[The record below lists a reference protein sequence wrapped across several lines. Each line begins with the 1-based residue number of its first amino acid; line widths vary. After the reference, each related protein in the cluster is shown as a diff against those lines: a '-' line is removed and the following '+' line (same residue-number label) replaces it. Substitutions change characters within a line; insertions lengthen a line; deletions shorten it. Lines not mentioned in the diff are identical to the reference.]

1 MPHQGA
7 GAPRSVR
14 IRRVLIIILVANVA
28 VVVAKLLIGIATRSL
43 AVLGDA
49 AHSSVDAL
57 NNILALLVVSIAS
70 QAPDEDHPYGHQKFE
85 TLGALAIV
93 GFLSISAFELSKG
106 AVQRLATGPPPLSVS
121 LVQIAVLL
129 ATLAINVGVAS
140 YESRQGRQ
148 LASEILLAD
157 AAHTKADIFVTI
169 GVIAGVV
176 LVRAGITWADPLLG
190 LAVAGIIVVLAYKI
204 MSRSVPVLVDRHL
217 LPAATIRNAAEGV
230 PGVQSAYDIRSR
242 GSQNRSFAELTIAIA
257 RGVTVEDAHQIA
269 DAVESRLRSELQLH
283 EIIVHVEPC

>member
-106 AVQRLATGPPPLSVS
+106 AIQRLASGPPPLSVS

-140 YESRQGRQ
+140 YESQQGRQ
-148 LASEILLAD
+148 LTSEILLAD

-190 LAVAGIIVVLAYKI
+190 LAVAGIIVVFAYKI
-204 MSRSVPVLVDRHL
+204 MSRSVPILVDRHL
-217 LPAATIRNAAEGV
+217 LPAAAIRNAAEGV

-269 DAVESRLRSELQLH
+269 DAVESRLRSELELH

>member
-57 NNILALLVVSIAS
+57 NNILALLVISIAS

-106 AVQRLATGPPPLSVS
+106 AVQRLATGPPLLSVS
-121 LVQIAVLL
+121 LVQITVLL

-140 YESRQGRQ
+140 YESQKGRQ

-157 AAHTKADIFVTI
+157 AAHTKADILVTI
-169 GVIAGVV
+169 GVIASVV

-204 MSRSVPVLVDRHL
+204 MSRSVPILVDRHL
-217 LPAATIRNAAEGV
+217 VPAAAIRNAAEDV

-269 DAVESRLRSELQLH
+269 DAVESRLRSELKLH

>member
-14 IRRVLIIILVANVA
+14 IRHVLIIILVANVA
-28 VVVAKLLIGIATRSL
+28 VVVAKLLIGIATGSL

-106 AVQRLATGPPPLSVS
+106 AIQRLATGPPPLSVS

-129 ATLAINVGVAS
+129 ATLAINVGVAG
-140 YESRQGRQ
+140 YESQQGRQ
-148 LASEILLAD
+148 LTSEILLAD

-169 GVIAGVV
+169 GVIAGMV

-204 MSRSVPVLVDRHL
+204 MSRSVPILVDRHL
-217 LPAATIRNAAEGV
+217 LPAAAIRNAAEGV

-257 RGVTVEDAHQIA
+257 RGVTVEDAHQIT

>member
-7 GAPRSVR
+7 GALRSVR

-28 VVVAKLLIGIATRSL
+28 VVVAKLLIGIATHSL

-121 LVQIAVLL
+121 LVQITVLL

-140 YESRQGRQ
+140 YESQQGRQ
-148 LASEILLAD
+148 LTSEILLAD

-242 GSQNRSFAELTIAIA
+242 GSQNRSFAELTIAVA

>member
-28 VVVAKLLIGIATRSL
+28 VVVAKLLIGVATRSL

-57 NNILALLVVSIAS
+57 NNILALLVISIAS

-106 AVQRLATGPPPLSVS
+106 AVQRLATGPPLLSVS
-121 LVQIAVLL
+121 LLQITVLL

-140 YESRQGRQ
+140 YESQKGRQ
-148 LASEILLAD
+148 LNSEILLAD
-157 AAHTKADIFVTI
+157 AAHTKADILVTI
-169 GVIAGVV
+169 GVIASVV

-190 LAVAGIIVVLAYKI
+190 LAVAGIIVALAYKI
-204 MSRSVPVLVDRHL
+204 MSRSVPILVDRHL
-217 LPAATIRNAAEGV
+217 VPAAAIRNAAEGV

-269 DAVESRLRSELQLH
+269 DAVESQLRSELQLH